1 MLSFKDFY
9 KENNQILRLYEDIEI
24 EGVGSL
30 KAMSDS
36 GNSAYN
42 VLDGRDVMINGENV
56 SFVTTD
62 KNLPI
67 TDKKVVDT
75 IKIHIGSGVNED
87 RPVVLFNIKFAGGE
101 YKNIPFSIA
110 DRSDNDT
117 PVLLGKEFFEL
128 LKNANKADVL
138 INVTEV

>member
-9 KENNQILRLYEDIEI
+9 KENNQILKLYEDIEI
-24 EGVGSL
+24 EGIGTL

-36 GNSAYN
+36 GNSAFN
-42 VLDGRDVMINGENV
+42 VLDGRDVMINGEDV

-67 TDKKVVDT
+67 SDKKVVDT

-87 RPVVLFNIKFAGGE
+87 RPVVLFNIKFAGSE
-101 YKNIPFSIA
+101 YKNVPFSIA

-128 LKNANKADVL
+128 LKNANKSDVL

>member
-1 MLSFKDFY
+1 MLSFKSFY
-9 KENNQILRLYEDIEI
+9 KENNQVLRLYEDIEI
-24 EGVGSL
+24 EGVGTL

-36 GNSAYN
+36 GNSAFN
-42 VLDGRDVMINGENV
+42 VLDGRDVQINGTEV
-56 SFVTTD
+56 SFITTN
-62 KNLPI
+62 KNIPI
-67 TDKKVVDT
+67 GSKSVVDT

-87 RPVVLFNIKFAGGE
+87 RPVVLFNIKFLGNE
-101 YKNIPFSIA
+101 YKGVPFSIA

-128 LKNANKADVL
+128 LKNANKTDVL

>member
-1 MLSFKDFY
+1 MLSFKSFY
-9 KENNQILRLYEDIEI
+9 KENNQVLKLYEDIEI
-24 EGVGSL
+24 EGIGIL

-36 GNSAYN
+36 GNSAFN
-42 VLDGRDVMINGENV
+42 VLDGRNVQINDTEV

-67 TDKKVVDT
+67 GNKKIVDT

-87 RPVVLFNIKFAGGE
+87 RPVVLFNIKFAGKE
-101 YKNIPFSIA
+101 YKNVPFSIA

-128 LKNANKADVL
+128 LKNANKTDVL